1 MEGAQHADARTLID
15 RGSGAVGGVGS
26 ASGQASGPQLGC
38 GDTITVS
45 TKLMK
50 DLVNCPNNGV
60 VIGAD
65 NITFDLN
72 GHVIDGDDAEFADCP
87 PDEACD
93 IGVLDFDHHGVTIKG
108 GKVRQFTF
116 GALVVGASDSRLSG
130 LDLSHHF
137 FSGLLLAESSH
148 SVVDRISATG
158 NGLTTDQAGVDIF
171 DSHHLT
177 LARNNVFANGDIG
190 FFVSGLDDGRFVGNR
205 IAHHPETGNPPRP
218 RERER
223 LQSQPLL
230 ERPRRDRRLR
240 RREHRRRKLA
250 LRPE

>member
-1 MEGAQHADARTLID
+1 MTIRSDGTHRRTTLPHSSSRRGTSTGPCGRNEMEGAQHADARTLID
-15 RGSGAVGGVGS
+15 RGGGAVGGGGVGS
-26 ASGQASGPQLGC
+26 AAGQASGPQLGC

-108 GKVRQFTF
+108 GKV
-116 GALVVGASDSRLSG
+116 V
-130 LDLSHHF
+130 
-137 FSGLLLAESSH
+137 SSP
-148 SVVDRISATG
+148 SA
-158 NGLTTDQAGVDIF
+158 
-171 DSHHLT
+171 
-177 LARNNVFANGDIG
+177 
-190 FFVSGLDDGRFVGNR
+190 
-205 IAHHPETGNPPRP
+205 
-218 RERER
+218 
-223 LQSQPLL
+223 
-230 ERPRRDRRLR
+230 
-240 RREHRRRKLA
+240 
-250 LRPE
+250 